1 MSVPTIPYFLSYP
14 VIRGPKGEWMVSKTE
29 NLEYKIVAE
38 RDHAPPWLLAVS
50 QSYPYTP
57 PEIPSYSQTDHNGQN
72 ESQPDPHLDELHTF
86 HECRESYCGPRQ
98 NDRHDNGP
106 RPDKQN
112 IFDPPALRKSRQP
125 RKTNKYK
132 TNCHRCGS
140 KTHNSTRCPVYPWS
154 NEICKKCYRYHPT
167 TAHKGQENC

>member
-1 MSVPTIPYFLSYP
+1 
-14 VIRGPKGEWMVSKTE
+14 MVSKTE

-106 RPDKQN
+106 RPDKQHV
-112 IFDPPALRKSRQP
+112 FDPPALRKSRKP
-125 RKTNKYK
+125 RNTNIIKQIVIDVGPNH
-132 TNCHRCGS
+132 TGLHSALCIRGA
-140 KTHNSTRCPVYPWS
+140 TRYVKNATGIILRLNIKAWKIAELYS
-154 NEICKKCYRYHPT
+154 LIFLVLT
-167 TAHKGQENC
+167 SSSV